1 MVEEILKQD
10 DKSALSDAPE
20 YSSKS
25 DFSKALIVADTMKRV
40 LECRAKEMKKGY
52 YNTTFSSEGNEIKT
66 WVPDSRKEFISSV
79 NALKLFLAPEILR
92 SERAT
97 AFIKKFK
104 EQSDILF
111 EKFCYDEL
119 VFDAKVI
126 KLKKSGNKFIP
137 PIDYKSPYMFI
148 DRDRKTTY
156 PLEQKGMWNDKVG
169 QYWNAMLDLYDCLFE
184 ELSCLLDS
192 INYFKSTVRYG

>member
-52 YNTTFSSEGNEIKT
+52 YNTTVSNDGNEIKT
-66 WVPDSRKEFISSV
+66 WIPDSRKEFISSV
-79 NALKLFLAPEILR
+79 VALKLFLTPEIYR
-92 SERAT
+92 SKRAT
-97 AFIKKFK
+97 EYIEGFGK
-104 EQSDILF
+104 EVEEVF
-111 EKFCYDEL
+111 EKFCYHEVHYDE
-119 VFDAKVI
+119 KEY
-126 KLKKSGNKFIP
+126 KLKETGNKFIP
-137 PIDYKSPYMFI
+137 TIDSFIPFIYWEKGVKVKSE
-148 DRDRKTTY
+148 K
-156 PLEQKGMWNDKVG
+156 KGVWNDKVQ
-169 QYWNAMLDLYDCLFE
+169 QYWDGMLSLYDKLFE

-192 INYFKSTVRYG
+192 INYFKSQVRYG

>member
-52 YNTTFSSEGNEIKT
+52 YNTTVSNDGNEIKT
-66 WVPDSRKEFISSV
+66 WIPDSRKEFISSV
-79 NALKLFLAPEILR
+79 IALKLFLTPEIYR
-92 SERAT
+92 NERV
-97 AFIKKFK
+97 KKYVEEFEESK
-104 EQSDILF
+104 KSVF
-111 EKFCYDEL
+111 EKFCYNELKLDE
-119 VFDAKVI
+119 KEY
-126 KLKKSGNKFIP
+126 KLKKTGNKFIP
-137 PIDYKSPYMFI
+137 TIDSCIPFIYWDKGIKVKSE
-148 DRDRKTTY
+148 K
-156 PLEQKGMWNDKVG
+156 KGVWNDKVQ
-169 QYWNAMLDLYDCLFE
+169 QYWDGMLSLYDKLFE

-192 INYFKSTVRYG
+192 INYFKSQVRYG